1 MIQLKQL
8 ITEQTA
14 ATKYCKQDVLSKP
27 QFSADKWKMIGIW
40 SNRNIG
46 NTDRKSEHA
55 YGNAI
60 DWSGKKGVGDPV
72 MQELAD
78 YLVSRANVYDI
89 QNIIYNKKAWNSR
102 QGWHTYKIPPGGSP
116 HLDHVHVDFKRTGNV
131 KNISKQQNNEI
142 VQRAVWDMYNITT
155 KFPEKY
161 FKRFKGSAWIPGDDK
176 PKEAARHLIALYRL
190 NWMDKFDKIISNGS
204 QEELKNIETLN
215 KAVNAV
221 SKLIQNGDSGKV
233 SFKFKKWDI
242 KQQQY
247 KTIGQV
253 FNWQFM

>member
-1 MIQLKQL
+1 MIHLKHL

-14 ATKYCKQDVLSKP
+14 AAKYCKQDVLSKS
-27 QFSADKWKMIGIW
+27 QFSADKWKAIGVW
-40 SNRNIG
+40 SKRNIAG
-46 NTDRKSEHA
+46 TNTPSQHSF
-55 YGNAI
+55 GNAI
-60 DWSGKKGVGDPV
+60 DWHGKAGPGDSV

-78 YLVSRANVYDI
+78 YLVTNASKYNIANVIYDRKI
-89 QNIIYNKKAWNSR
+89 WNPKR
-102 QGWHTYKIPPGGSP
+102 GWNTYHGQSLHT
-116 HLDHVHVDFKRTGNV
+116 DHVHVDFKRTGNV

-176 PKEAARHLIALYRL
+176 PKEAAQHLIALYRL
-190 NWMDKFDKIISNGS
+190 NWMDVFDKIISNAS
-204 QEELKNIETLN
+204 PEELKNIETLN

-233 SFKFKKWDI
+233 SFKFKKWDS